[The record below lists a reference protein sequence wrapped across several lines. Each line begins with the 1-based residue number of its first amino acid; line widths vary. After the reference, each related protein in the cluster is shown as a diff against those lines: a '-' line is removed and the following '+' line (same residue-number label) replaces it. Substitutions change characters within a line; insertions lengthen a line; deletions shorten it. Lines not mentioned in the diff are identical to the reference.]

1 MVVSTS
7 RQHNKS
13 LPAAGL
19 YRLAGIDTIS
29 AVISRAQSM
38 IEIHG
43 SSRLA
48 FRNVERVFRQQ
59 LKKTPG
65 GGAVCVYH
73 QGQKVV
79 DLWGG
84 ARDAAGQP
92 WQRDTLAVS
101 FSTTK
106 GVTATLLHQLVGAGK
121 IDYDAPVAE
130 YWPEFAANGK
140 ADISVRDLLTHRA
153 GLYGMR
159 DLKLSFA
166 DLLDWDRVCTA
177 LAAAPANHGKAPHS
191 VYHAITFGW
200 LVGEVVRRVGGA
212 PISAQ
217 VQQRLAEPLGL
228 DGLYIG
234 VPDEQHYR
242 VAELLMGRPANA
254 PRQAPSLRARLQ
266 RTARQQLTHTLQAL
280 QARGLAPDFSPFED
294 AVSVRDFHPRK
305 LTEPASL
312 RAMMPAINGTFT
324 ARSLARLYAALANGG
339 ELDGVRILAA
349 DMLPMIS
356 QTAVDSLD
364 RALFSPMRWRLGYH
378 QPYVLK
384 LRRPRQAFGHFG
396 FGGSGAWADPARN
409 LAVALTVNAGT
420 GTPWGDM
427 RILKIGAA
435 ALAATGKARR

>member
-1 MVVSTS
+1 
-7 RQHNKS
+7 
-13 LPAAGL
+13 
-19 YRLAGIDTIS
+19 
-29 AVISRAQSM
+29 M

-48 FRNVERVFRQQ
+48 FRKVEQIFRQQ
-59 LKKTPG
+59 LAKTPG

-73 QGQKVV
+73 QGEKVV

-84 ARDAAGQP
+84 VRNDAGDP

-101 FSTTK
+101 FSTSK
-106 GVTATLLHQLVGAGK
+106 GVTSTLLHQLVSAGQVA
-121 IDYDAPVAE
+121 YDAPVAE

-140 ADISVRDLLTHRA
+140 ADITVRDLLNHRA

-159 DLKLSFA
+159 DLKLSFS

-177 LAAAPANHGKAPHS
+177 LAAAPANRSKAPHS

-200 LVGEVVRRVGGA
+200 LVGEVVRRAGGA
-212 PISAQ
+212 SIGQQ
-217 VQQRLAEPLGL
+217 VQQRLVQPLSL

-234 VPDEQHYR
+234 VPDDQHHR
-242 VAELLMGRPANA
+242 VAELLMGRPPDA
-254 PRQAPSLRARLQ
+254 PKRAPSLRART
-266 RTARQQLTHTLQAL
+266 RRAVQQGLVATLQTL
-280 QARGLAPDFSPFED
+280 QARGLAPDLSPFED
-294 AVSVRDFHPRK
+294 AVSIRDFHPRK

-312 RAMMPAINGTFT
+312 RAMMPAINGVFT

-339 ELDGVRILAA
+339 ELDGVRILDAG
-349 DMLPMIS
+349 LLEQIS
-356 QTAVDSLD
+356 QTQATSLD

-396 FGGSGAWADPARN
+396 FGGSGGWADPARN

-435 ALAATGKARR
+435 ALAAC